1 MKFKL
6 QTFTE
11 TLIPIIYKL
20 DKTFYGETVKPDWYN
35 RYVNKAKIVMC
46 YCNNELAGYLI
57 AARIT
62 KKLFNEII
70 SCKYSGDI
78 SINPNSFAFKSHYYY
93 LSSVLVLTP
102 YQGKGIATKLQDI
115 VFNKVLQNKKVCT
128 ICVTD
133 GGESLAKKH
142 LSFIG
147 KRNNSKIYSN

>member
-1 MKFKL
+1 MNFVLK
-6 QTFTE
+6 TFTKN
-11 TLIPIIYKL
+11 LIPLIYNL
-20 DKTFYGETVKPDWYN
+20 DKTFYGETVSKSWYN
-35 RYVNKAKIVMC
+35 RYVNKAKIVMS

-78 SINPNSFAFKSHYYY
+78 NINPNNFTFKSHYYY

-102 YQGKGIATKLQDI
+102 YQGSGIATKLQDV
-115 VFNKVLQNKKVCT
+115 VFNKVLKNKKVCT

-147 KRNNSKIYSN
+147 KCNNSKIYSN